1 MLAMSDVSLSQ
12 FIPVFANTGAKV
24 AFLVP
29 TPTGYIKSIMDA
41 IGDVRLFLLEAGIHN
56 YETQK
61 QGPENKVKITSYF
74 VYEDHLEE
82 TCASLYRP
90 VTKKGDPRIWF
101 YNLKS
106 YCQPCNLL
114 ALISF
119 DKKIYVLNLS
129 KTEISNSLFRK
140 SGMAYDIV
148 MQSVYNDFAISEEL
162 IQKIWWIHKKGFI
175 PSITS
180 GDPGVGD
187 TLEHA
192 LGIKRNNSELP
203 DYKGIELK
211 ASRLTRRNASGSRR
225 RTNNRVNLFSKVPDE
240 GLSYSEIVKQYGRW
254 THNDTKNEDR
264 LSIQNTTFASKAN
277 SFGLVIMVDNNNE
290 QVNICHQDEM
300 MRKRILSYWYFSTL
314 KSKLLE
320 KHRETFW
327 VKAVSEMRNG
337 IEWFRYDVIQ
347 HTKNPNTSLILPL
360 IETDRIMIDFAG
372 YYKKTIK
379 NGEEK
384 LKWRDHGLL
393 FKMWPDDLPLLFGEP
408 VEYILEEM
416 DFENG
421 TNYTKW

>member
-162 IQKIWWIHKKGFI
+162 IQKIWWIHKKGFL
-175 PSITS
+175 PSITP

-192 LGIKRNNSELP
+192 LGIRRNNSELP

-211 ASRLTRRNASGSRR
+211 ASRLTRRNASGSKR

-372 YYKKTIK
+372 YYIK
-379 NGEEK
+379 NQ
-384 LKWRDHGLL
+384 LK
-393 FKMWPDDLPLLFGEP
+393 
-408 VEYILEEM
+408 I
-416 DFENG
+416 
-421 TNYTKW
+421 

>member
-56 YETQK
+56 YKTQK

-82 TCASLYRP
+82 TYASLYRP

-119 DKKIYVLNLS
+119 DKEIYVLNLS

-140 SGMAYDIV
+140 SGLAYDIV

-162 IQKIWWIHKKGFI
+162 IQKIWWIHKKGFL

-192 LGIKRNNSELP
+192 L
-203 DYKGIELK
+203 
-211 ASRLTRRNASGSRR
+211 
-225 RTNNRVNLFSKVPDE
+225 
-240 GLSYSEIVKQYGRW
+240 
-254 THNDTKNEDR
+254 
-264 LSIQNTTFASKAN
+264 
-277 SFGLVIMVDNNNE
+277 
-290 QVNICHQDEM
+290 
-300 MRKRILSYWYFSTL
+300 
-314 KSKLLE
+314 
-320 KHRETFW
+320 
-327 VKAVSEMRNG
+327 
-337 IEWFRYDVIQ
+337 
-347 HTKNPNTSLILPL
+347 
-360 IETDRIMIDFAG
+360 
-372 YYKKTIK
+372 
-379 NGEEK
+379 
-384 LKWRDHGLL
+384 
-393 FKMWPDDLPLLFGEP
+393 
-408 VEYILEEM
+408 
-416 DFENG
+416 
-421 TNYTKW
+421 